1 MYPLGIPGIIAS
13 YILVAILLLYLNLY
27 TSWSWK
33 FKAAGILITSFFY
46 IILYFSFPPILG
58 LPSNDN
64 PPDDFRIIGTHV
76 QQPNDTNGRD
86 GMIYLWLARIGSTMD
101 IIEPPRAYK
110 LPYTISFHE
119 KVIGIQEKLDKG
131 MKLVGK
137 FDEENNMPLSEQTDK
152 KRSSSISSKIKFY
165 DLPEMNTVSKE

>member
-86 GMIYLWLARIGSTMD
+86 GEIYLWLARIGTTME

-119 KVIGIQEKLDKG
+119 KIIGIKMKLYKG
-131 MKLVGK
+131 MKQLGK
-137 FDEENNMPLSEQTDK
+137 FDEENNVPPNEQTDK
-152 KRSSSISSKIKFY
+152 KRTSSISSKIKFY
-165 DLPEMNTVSKE
+165 DLPEMDTISK